1 MSTDVSPVIPG
12 QVVNPTAVTQSGA
25 SGPAHEFFGVIK
37 QLIHFA
43 GFHNQQDV
51 INAVNAVDAYE
62 KHVVPPSDLRAVN
75 TEGEPAPVEDVSQRR
90 PPTPAGVIAAQAP
103 GQQID
108 YAKLAAAIVAA
119 QAQQEGNPT
128 S

>member
-25 SGPAHEFFGVIK
+25 SGPAHDFFGVIK
-37 QLIHFA
+37 QLIHFS

-62 KHVVPPSDLRAVN
+62 KHVVPPGDMRSLN
-75 TEGEPAPVEDVSQRR
+75 TEGEPAPVEDVAQRR
-90 PPTPAGVIAAQAP
+90 PPSPAGIITQQTQ

-108 YAKLAAAIVAA
+108 YARLAAAIVAA
-119 QAQQEGNPT
+119 QQNQEGNT
-128 S
+128 AE